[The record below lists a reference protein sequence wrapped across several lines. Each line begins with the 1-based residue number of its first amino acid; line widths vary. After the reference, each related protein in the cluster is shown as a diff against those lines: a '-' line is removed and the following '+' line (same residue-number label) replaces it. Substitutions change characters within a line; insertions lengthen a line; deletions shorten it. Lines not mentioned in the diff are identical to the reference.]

1 MAETSLTTV
10 GFLETSSIDRLPEDS
25 PTETG
30 DLSKE
35 EEAALFCRNP
45 SEDEETED
53 EIPGALANQ
62 EFANKT
68 NE

>member
-62 EFANKT
+62 ELVNKT